1 MFEDLEFNFS
11 NDSNG
16 RLVYTVTQI
25 SNEIKL
31 ILEDSYPA
39 VWIQGEISN
48 FKLYNS
54 GHMYF
59 NIKDANAQIKA
70 VIFQNTDINLSFA
83 PEDGMK
89 VLVYGRVSSYPKRG
103 DYQVVVNRME
113 LYGKG
118 ELYEAYEKLKKKL
131 EAEGLFADSAKKPM
145 PYVVN
150 RIGIITSQD
159 GAALRDILKVTE
171 NLNANVEILICPARV
186 QGKEAEKEVSKAI
199 EYLNSHHKN
208 LDVLL
213 VGRGGG
219 SIEDLWAFNTESVA
233 RAIFASEIPVVS
245 CVGHEVDFTIADF
258 VADMRSPTPSAAA
271 EMVLRSGN
279 DIKKRIEFLRESLI
293 EAMNFILNDYGAKL
307 DGLMSSRALTKP
319 HLIYEDKISYLDGL
333 DNRLLVNIRRIF
345 ESKSEKLKDI
355 SHKLDIVSPLSV
367 LKRGFS
373 VCFDSDNNIIKDS
386 ETVNA
391 GDNIGVKLAS
401 GTLNAEV
408 KSCEKTVEF

>member
-1 MFEDLEFNFS
+1 MSEDLEFDFS
-11 NDSNG
+11 NDNSG
-16 RLVYTVTQI
+16 RLIYTVTQI
-25 SNEIKL
+25 SNGIKL

-59 NIKDANAQIKA
+59 SIKDANAQIKA
-70 VIFQNTDINLSFA
+70 VIFQNIGINLSFV
-83 PEDGMK
+83 PENGMK

-103 DYQVVVNRME
+103 DYQMVVNRME

-118 ELYEAYEKLKKKL
+118 KLYEAYEQLKKKL
-131 EAEGLFADSAKKPM
+131 EAEGLFDGNAKKPM

-150 RIGIITSQD
+150 RMGIVTSQD
-159 GAALRDILKVTE
+159 GAALRDILKVAE
-171 NLNANVEILICPARV
+171 NLNANIEILIYPVRV
-186 QGKEAEKEVSKAI
+186 QGKEAEKEIPKAI

-208 LDVLL
+208 LSVLL

-258 VADMRSPTPSAAA
+258 VADMVSPTPSAAA

-279 DIKKRIEFLRESLI
+279 GIKKRIEFLSESLI
-293 EAMNFILNDYGAKL
+293 EAMNFTLSDCGAKL
-307 DGLMSSRALTKP
+307 DRLASSRALTKP

-333 DNRLLVNIRRIF
+333 DNRLLVNIRRAF
-345 ESKSEKLKDI
+345 ELKSEKVKNI

-373 VCFDSDNNIIKDS
+373 VCFDSANKIIKDS
-386 ETVNA
+386 KNVSA
-391 GDNIGVKLAS
+391 GDDISIKLAS

-408 KSCEKTVEF
+408 KSCEKAVEF